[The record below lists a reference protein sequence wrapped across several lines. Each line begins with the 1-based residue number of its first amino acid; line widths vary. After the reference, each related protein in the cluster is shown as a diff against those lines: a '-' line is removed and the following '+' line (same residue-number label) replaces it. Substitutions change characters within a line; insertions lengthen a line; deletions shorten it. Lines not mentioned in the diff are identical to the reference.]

1 MDKEQ
6 LAQAFTVI
14 AQKQDEMNKAVN
26 PEWAKAGY
34 DWPRALWTEIG
45 EAMGYVNWA
54 WWKKGPQVP
63 EGVNK
68 YHLYLE
74 LADSLHF
81 GVSIYLAEALKSFGD
96 AILAYRSIGGELAH
110 QRDQGVAPNYTIEG
124 TKLADLLE
132 GVARDAIGYGQF
144 DAPGFFAACRL
155 AGLSTPTLI
164 AYYHGKSVLNHFRQE
179 HGYKQGTYRKMWA
192 GDLGNHEDNLYLA
205 DLIETYSKTHSEEG
219 LLKAIQKGSFEN
231 HIRMNLTLIYNQ
243 LPPERR
249 QS

>member
-1 MDKEQ
+1 MDREQ
-6 LAQAFTVI
+6 LAKAFTAI
-14 AQKQDEMNKAVN
+14 AQKQDELNKVIN
-26 PEWAKAGY
+26 PEWATAGY

-68 YHLYLE
+68 LHLFLE

-81 GVSIYLAEALKSFGD
+81 GVSVFLSEALDSFGD
-96 AILAYRSIGGELAH
+96 ATLAYNSIGGELAH
-110 QRDQGVAPNYTIEG
+110 VCATTDAEG
-124 TKLADLLE
+124 AIAAGTELADLLE
-132 GVARDAIGYGQF
+132 GVARDAVGYGQF
-144 DAPGFFAACRL
+144 DAFSFFAACRL
-155 AGLSTPTLI
+155 AGLSAPTLI
-164 AYYHGKSVLNHFRQE
+164 AYYHGKGVLNRFRQE
-179 HGYKQGTYRKMWA
+179 HGYKQGSYRKMWA

-205 DLIETYSKTHSEEG
+205 DLIETYSKTHNEES
-219 LLKAIQKGSFEN
+219 LLAAIQKGSFEN

-243 LPPERR
+243 LLPERR